1 MSRISDLIQG
11 TPEWHQY
18 RATHFNASDAA
29 AMLGLSPHE
38 SRADLLRR
46 MALGDTPEVSPA
58 QQRVFDRGHEYEDTA
73 RPWAE
78 EIVGDELFP
87 VVLEA
92 EPEDWDGLPLSA
104 SVDGLTMLD
113 DTAFEHKTL
122 NQALAT
128 ALDAG
133 EIPEQY
139 HPQMEQVLM
148 LTGAGRCLFMA
159 SAGDRDEERHAWYES
174 RPEMRER
181 LLNGWAQF
189 RADLADYQY
198 RETRP
203 EPVAEPQA
211 ELPTVRVQVSGEIAV
226 TDNLGKFGAA
236 LEAYIDGLNLS
247 PATDQDFADLDAA
260 VKSLKKAEDALTRA
274 EEEALSQ
281 ADSIQTLRALID
293 RYRDSART
301 VRLRAEKAVKAEKE
315 ARRAAIRQEAVD
327 AVRTHAAVLG
337 GKLPVAIGVPADLS
351 AQIAAA
357 MKGRKTLQSLQDAAD
372 QVVADAKAEL
382 TAQAERARAN
392 LDRIEK
398 VGEEHRHL
406 FRDTDR
412 LAEMTP
418 EHLESEITARI
429 AEEERRL
436 DAERERIRVEEEARA
451 QRQAEQA
458 ARAAAMDTA
467 SPDPVD
473 DKPAE
478 TCNHSEIP
486 NSSPDEPA
494 TLNLGMIRDRLGFA
508 LPGSFIQIELGIEPT
523 ETRAK
528 SMWFRESD
536 WPRICRALAHYVNT
550 RITASGEDAA

>member
-1 MSRISDLIQG
+1 MSRIVDLIQG
-11 TPEWHQY
+11 SPEWHEY
-18 RATHFNASDAA
+18 RVTHLNASDAA

-46 MALGDTPEVSPA
+46 MALGETPEVSPA
-58 QQRVFDRGHEYEDTA
+58 QQRVFDRGHEYEATA

-92 EPEDWDGLPLSA
+92 EPEDWDRLPLSA

-122 NQALAT
+122 NQTLTT

-148 LTGAGRCLFMA
+148 LTGASRCLFMA
-159 SAGDRDEERHAWYES
+159 SAGDRDEMRHAWYES

-189 RADLADYQY
+189 RADLADYRH

-211 ELPTVRVQVSGEIAV
+211 DLPSVRVQVSGEIAV
-226 TDNLGKFGAA
+226 TDNLGEFGAA
-236 LEAYIDGLNLS
+236 LEAYIEGLNLS

-327 AVRTHAAVLG
+327 AVGTHAAVLG

-372 QVVADAKAEL
+372 QVVADAKADL

-429 AEEERRL
+429 SEEARRL
-436 DAERERIRVEEEARA
+436 DAERERIRAEEEERA
-451 QRQAEQA
+451 QRQAEHA

-467 SPDPVD
+467 SPDPVED
-473 DKPAE
+473 ETAE
-478 TCNHSEIP
+478 AGNHSEIP

-536 WPRICRALAHYVNT
+536 WPRICRALAKHVT
-550 RITASGEDAA
+550 SRINVVEEEVA

>member
-1 MSRISDLIQG
+1 MSRIVDLIQG
-11 TPEWHQY
+11 SNEWHQY

-46 MALGDTPEVSPA
+46 TALGETPEVSPA
-58 QQRVFDRGHEYEDTA
+58 QQRVFDRGHEYEATA

-122 NQALAT
+122 NPTLAT

-139 HPQMEQVLM
+139 HPQMEQALM
-148 LTGAGRCLFMA
+148 LTGASRCLFMA
-159 SAGDRDEERHAWYES
+159 SAGDRDDMRYAWYES

-189 RADLADYQY
+189 RADLADYRH

-226 TDNLGKFGAA
+226 SDNLGEFGVA
-236 LEAYIDGLNLS
+236 LGVYIENLNLA

-260 VKSLKKAEDALTRA
+260 VKTLKKAEDALTRA

-293 RYRDSART
+293 RYRESART
-301 VRLRAEKAVKAEKE
+301 VRLRAEKAIKAEKE

-337 GKLPVAIGVPADLS
+337 KQLPVAIGVPADLG
-351 AQIAAA
+351 ARIAAT
-357 MKGRKTLQSLQDAAD
+357 MKGKKTLRSLQDAAD

-382 TAQAERARAN
+382 TASAERARAN
-392 LDRIEK
+392 IDRIEQ
-398 VGEEHRHL
+398 VSEAHRHL

-418 EHLESEITARI
+418 DHLESEITARI

-436 DAERERIRVEEEARA
+436 DAERERIRAEEAERA
-451 QRQAEQA
+451 QRQAEHA

-473 DKPAE
+473 D
-478 TCNHSEIP
+478 
-486 NSSPDEPA
+486 
-494 TLNLGMIRDRLGFA
+494 
-508 LPGSFIQIELGIEPT
+508 EPT
-523 ETRAK
+523 ETTNHPEIQEG
-528 SMWFRESD
+528 SPGGLDTQTEYLGGNT
-536 WPRICRALAHYVNT
+536 LA
-550 RITASGEDAA
+550 GEIIGWARHHGATINAEARNELMDILNVVEEPA